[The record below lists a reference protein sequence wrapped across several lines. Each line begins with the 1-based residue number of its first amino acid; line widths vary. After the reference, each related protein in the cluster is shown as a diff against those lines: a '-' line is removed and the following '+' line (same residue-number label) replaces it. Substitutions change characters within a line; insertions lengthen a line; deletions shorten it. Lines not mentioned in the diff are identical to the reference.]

1 MIKQKAIVLL
11 KKIVFSVF
19 ASACLFSCKNFESDL
34 GSFFE
39 SYGNVASVKSVTY
52 SRPLY
57 TGDGSY
63 AIDSDS
69 DFTVSYIIDN
79 PGNFSLLIAGNSS
92 HTKLESNYLITRSY
106 TAAEL
111 AALELAGGK
120 ITTSFIL
127 AALAPNGKCL
137 PQCSYNGPDILCN
150 SPPPAINNAMGQMQN
165 DPASSINERLVVC
178 VQLPFLEGALDWKSF
193 VVTDK
198 RTETVH
204 SYGFAKIDGSRTNA
218 IQNGTE
224 SNGWTIYNSANP
236 PSMMWPTYSGG
247 PTFSWM
253 TGEGAVYYIVTDVN
267 NLSSVEPFQIALT
280 LKDDSGLTNP
290 IEIPSHA
297 VKLAPPTCNINVAS
311 VSNTLDQAYVEFIIH
326 APANASDATLHY
338 AIADSSGNPVADTS
352 GSATEHVGD
361 ATFRLYPKINGVPE
375 TYTIS
380 QAYATKTGWMD
391 SDDAAATFGGG
402 GTISVTGV
410 QLGAPTC
417 NLVGGQTYP
426 QETELVITSPE
437 AADIGW
443 MYNISGGA
451 FITGSA
457 PSPASIRLE
466 EAGAYAFAYYAQKD
480 YYEKSANVN
489 LSFDV
494 SLTALYVASYGL
506 DTNAGTK
513 AYPFETIQHAI
524 DTFAAGSSPSS
535 PANTIYILDDMTSI
549 NGLTSMGSGYVNI
562 VGCNG
567 GATGVPGTPVA
578 LACAHDVTVIQL
590 SGGTMSL
597 RAVSI
602 TGIDGTSNGAVYVS
616 GGTFILKDKVTITGN
631 KKTDASAM
639 NVNIGSGVITVDA
652 AGLGGTKVGVTSASA
667 PSLGSPVEITS
678 GYGTSASASDSPMLH
693 FASDNA
699 SYGIGLNAA
708 GTEAALVTGGGSI
721 DIGDIASVSFAAA
734 GSAGVYTVKATATP
748 TSGSPLDITSEVTAW
763 TLKLYYLNTY
773 TGMTS
778 ATNTMDLSAL
788 GEGTYIMKVSAVYGA
803 KTYSGEVEIV
813 KGPVGLSTPLT
824 LEAAVAGAVVTFDNK
839 ASGTVF
845 YKKND
850 DAALPCNS
858 GETAGIMLENVGD
871 KVQFYGDNE
880 AYATNTTDGNYSN
893 VACSADCYIY
903 GNIMSLVKSAGFE
916 SQKTLTGN
924 YTFCG
929 LFKDNAHIKNK
940 TGYDLLLPATTLK
953 DCCYQAMFQNCA
965 SLTTVPELP
974 ATSVTYHGYYS
985 MFRGCTSLTTAPNL
999 PATSLAMA
1007 SCCRMFQD
1015 CTSLVYAAS
1024 ALPATTMKSN
1034 CYESMF
1040 QGCTSLANAP
1050 ELPATTLQYAC
1061 YAHMFEGCTSL
1072 TTAPA
1077 LPATTLGDACY
1088 ISMFSGCTSLTSA
1101 PELPATTLTSSCYSS
1116 MFAGCTSLTTAPA
1129 LPATTLAS
1137 NCYFKM
1143 FNGCTSLNKVTCL
1156 ATDISATGCV
1166 TNWLDGVASSGTFT
1180 QAAGMTGWTTGADG
1194 IPSGW
1199 TVQYAP

>member
-19 ASACLFSCKNFESDL
+19 ASACVFSCKNFESDL

-79 PGNFSLLIAGNSS
+79 PGKFPLIVATNSS

-111 AALELAGGK
+111 AALELGGGK
-120 ITTSFIL
+120 ITTSFSLIGI
-127 AALAPNGKCL
+127 APNGKYI
-137 PQCSYNGPDILCN
+137 PQSSYYGPDILCN

-178 VQLPFLEGALDWKSF
+178 VQMPLLKGALDWKSF

-204 SYGFAKIDGSRTNA
+204 SYDFAKIDGSRTNA

-410 QLGAPTC
+410 QLSAPTC
-417 NLVGGQTYP
+417 NLVDGQTYP

-437 AADIGW
+437 AADVGW
-443 MYNISGGA
+443 IYNINGGA
-451 FITGSA
+451 FIAGSA

-466 EAGAYAFAYYAQKD
+466 EAGAYAFAYYTQKD

-513 AYPFETIQHAI
+513 AYPFGTIQHAI

-535 PANTIYILDDMTSI
+535 PDNSVYILDDMTSI

-567 GATGVPGTPVA
+567 GESGVPGTPVA
-578 LACAHDVTVIQL
+578 LFCAHDKTVIQL

-602 TGIDGTSNGAVYVS
+602 TGISGTSNGAVYVS

-631 KKTDASAM
+631 KKSDASAM

-667 PSLGSPVEITS
+667 PSIGSPVEITS
-678 GYGTSASASDSPMLH
+678 GYGASVSATDNPALH

-699 SYGIGLNAA
+699 IYGIGLNAA

-721 DIGDIASVSFAAA
+721 DVGDIASVTFAAT

-788 GEGTYIMKVSAVYGA
+788 GEGTYIMKISAVYGG

-813 KGPVGLSTPLT
+813 
-824 LEAAVAGAVVTFDNK
+824 VAGPTTGMVLIPHGSFTRAKSAGDTIYTITLTKDFYMCDHEVTQAEYTAVMGTNPSGFSGDDNLPVENVNWYQAIAYCNKRSIADGLTPCYTVSGVTNWATLNF
-839 ASGTVF
+839 ASIPTSSDSDWNSATCDF
-845 YKKND
+845 SKNGYRLPTEAEWEY
-850 DAALPCNS
+850 AALGDYKGNANWNGYCSSADASAIVFAGYNGSNNIDDYAWYTGTATDSKTHEVKGKTENS
-858 GETAGIMLENVGD
+858 NGLYDMSGNVYEWCWD
-871 KVQFYGDNE
+871 WYGSGQYD
-880 AYATNTTDGNYSN
+880 TDGNVSDPLG
-893 VACSADCYIY
+893 APS
-903 GNIMSLVKSAGFE
+903 G
-916 SQKTLTGN
+916 
-924 YTFCG
+924 
-929 LFKDNAHIKNK
+929 
-940 TGYDLLLPATTLK
+940 
-953 DCCYQAMFQNCA
+953 
-965 SLTTVPELP
+965 
-974 ATSVTYHGYYS
+974 S
-985 MFRGCTSLTTAPNL
+985 MRVFRGGSWRFDADRCSVARRYSGDPQYSYNDLGF
-999 PATSLAMA
+999 
-1007 SCCRMFQD
+1007 R
-1015 CTSLVYAAS
+1015 VVR
-1024 ALPATTMKSN
+1024 
-1034 CYESMF
+1034 
-1040 QGCTSLANAP
+1040 NAP
-1050 ELPATTLQYAC
+1050 
-1061 YAHMFEGCTSL
+1061 
-1072 TTAPA
+1072 
-1077 LPATTLGDACY
+1077 
-1088 ISMFSGCTSLTSA
+1088 
-1101 PELPATTLTSSCYSS
+1101 
-1116 MFAGCTSLTTAPA
+1116 
-1129 LPATTLAS
+1129 
-1137 NCYFKM
+1137 
-1143 FNGCTSLNKVTCL
+1143 
-1156 ATDISATGCV
+1156 
-1166 TNWLDGVASSGTFT
+1166 
-1180 QAAGMTGWTTGADG
+1180 
-1194 IPSGW
+1194 
-1199 TVQYAP
+1199 

>member
-11 KKIVFSVF
+11 RKIVFSVF

-79 PGNFSLLIAGNSS
+79 PGNFPLIVATNSS
-92 HTKLESNYLITRSY
+92 HTKMESNNLITRSY

-120 ITTSFIL
+120 ITTSFTLIGI
-127 AALAPNGKCL
+127 APNGKYL
-137 PQCSYNGPDILCN
+137 PQSAYYGPDILCN

-178 VQLPFLEGALDWKSF
+178 VQLPLLKGALDWKSF

-361 ATFRLYPKINGVPE
+361 ATFRLYPKLDGSAEN
-375 TYTIS
+375 YTIS
-380 QAYATKTGWMD
+380 QTYASKTGWMD

-417 NLVGGQTYP
+417 NLVDGQTYP

-437 AADIGW
+437 AADVGW
-443 MYNISGGA
+443 IYNINSGA

-466 EAGAYAFAYYAQKD
+466 EAGAYAFAYYTQKD
-480 YYEKSANVN
+480 YYEKSATVN
-489 LSFDV
+489 LRFDV

-513 AYPFETIQHAI
+513 AYPFGTIQHAI

-535 PANTIYILDDMTSI
+535 PDNSVYILDDMTSI

-567 GATGVPGTPVA
+567 GESGVPGTPVA
-578 LACAHDVTVIQL
+578 LFCAHDKTVIQL

-597 RAVSI
+597 RAISI

-631 KKTDASAM
+631 KKTDGTAM

-652 AGLGGTKVGVTSASA
+652 NGISGTKVGVTSASA

-748 TSGSPLDITSEVTAW
+748 TSGSPLDITSEVTSW
-763 TLKLYYLNTY
+763 SLKLYYLNTY

-778 ATNTMDLSAL
+778 ATNTLDLSAL
-788 GEGTYIMKVSAVYGA
+788 GEGTYIMKIRAVYGG

-813 KGPVGLSTPLT
+813 KGPVGFVVVEGSTVVGGDKFKDANSNAGVFVAGRSVAISTFWICDHEVTQAEYQAVMGTNPSNFTGDNLPVEKVSWYDALVYCNKKSIAEGLEPCYT
-824 LEAAVAGAVVTFDNK
+824 INGKTNPDEWGTVPTSSDATWNAATCDFTKKGYRLPTEAEWEYAARGGKVGCEAANPTDWAGTD
-839 ASGTVF
+839 S
-845 YKKND
+845 
-850 DAALPCNS
+850 
-858 GETAGIMLENVGD
+858 
-871 KVQFYGDNE
+871 E
-880 AYATNTTDGNYSN
+880 AELGKYAWYS
-893 VACSADCYIY
+893 S
-903 GNIMSLVKSAGFE
+903 
-916 SQKTLTGN
+916 
-924 YTFCG
+924 
-929 LFKDNAHIKNK
+929 NK
-940 TGYDLLLPATTLK
+940 THEVKTEKQAGVNSANGLGIYD
-953 DCCYQAMFQNCA
+953 M
-965 SLTTVPELP
+965 
-974 ATSVTYHGYYS
+974 
-985 MFRGCTSLTTAPNL
+985 
-999 PATSLAMA
+999 
-1007 SCCRMFQD
+1007 
-1015 CTSLVYAAS
+1015 
-1024 ALPATTMKSN
+1024 
-1034 CYESMF
+1034 
-1040 QGCTSLANAP
+1040 
-1050 ELPATTLQYAC
+1050 
-1061 YAHMFEGCTSL
+1061 
-1072 TTAPA
+1072 
-1077 LPATTLGDACY
+1077 
-1088 ISMFSGCTSLTSA
+1088 SGNVKEWCWDFYNDI
-1101 PELPATTLTSSCYSS
+1101 YSS
-1116 MFAGCTSLTTAPA
+1116 TDWTGPAG
-1129 LPATTLAS
+1129 
-1137 NCYFKM
+1137 
-1143 FNGCTSLNKVTCL
+1143 
-1156 ATDISATGCV
+1156 
-1166 TNWLDGVASSGTFT
+1166 ASSGSYRVGRGGSWFND
-1180 QAAGMTGWTTGADG
+1180 ADDCSVACRSHLWPDVRDYYIG
-1194 IPSGW
+1194 FR
-1199 TVQYAP
+1199 VVRNAP

>member
-39 SYGNVASVKSVTY
+39 SYGNIASVKTVTY

-79 PGNFSLLIAGNSS
+79 PGNFSLLVVGNSS
-92 HTKLESNYLITRSY
+92 HTKLESNNLITRSY

-111 AALELAGGK
+111 AALELEGGK
-120 ITTSFIL
+120 ITTSFSLIG
-127 AALAPNGKCL
+127 LAPNGKYL
-137 PQCSYNGPDILCN
+137 PQSSYNGPDILCN
-150 SPPPAINNAMGQMQN
+150 SPPPKINNALGQMYS
-165 DPASSINERLVVC
+165 DAGASIDERLVVA
-178 VQLPFLEGALDWKSF
+178 VQLPQLPVTAPDWKSL
-193 VVTDK
+193 VAVDK
-198 RTETVH
+198 RTGTVH
-204 SYGFAKIDGSRTNA
+204 QFDFDPPKTSTLID
-218 IQNGTE
+218 GTE
-224 SNGWTIYNSANP
+224 SNGWTIATSAP
-236 PSMMWPTYSGG
+236 AGLGPTYSGG
-247 PTFSWM
+247 PTFSPM
-253 TGEGAVYYIVTDVN
+253 SGEGVVYYIVTDID
-267 NLSSVEPFQIALT
+267 NLTYMEPFLIDLT
-280 LKDDSGLTNP
+280 IKDQGGLTNP

-361 ATFRLYPKINGVPE
+361 ATFRLYPKINGDPE

-410 QLGAPTC
+410 QLSAPTC
-417 NLVGGQTYP
+417 NLADGQTYP

-437 AADIGW
+437 AADVGW
-443 MYNISGGA
+443 IYNIDVGA
-451 FITGSA
+451 FIAGSA

-466 EAGAYAFAYYAQKD
+466 EAGAYAFTYYAQKD

-489 LSFDV
+489 MTFDI

-513 AYPFETIQHAI
+513 AYPFGTIQHAI
-524 DTFAAGSSPSS
+524 DTFAAGSTPAS
-535 PANTIYILDDMTSI
+535 PANTIYILTDMTSI

-562 VGCNG
+562 VGCKG
-567 GATGVPGTPVA
+567 GAFGVPGTPVA

-602 TGIDGTSNGAVYVS
+602 TGISGTSNGAVYVS

-631 KKTDASAM
+631 KKADASAM

-652 AGLGGTKVGVTSASA
+652 TGLGGTKVGVTSAA
-667 PSLGSPVEITS
+667 VPALGSPVEITS
-678 GYGTSASASDSPMLH
+678 GYGTSVSASDSPMLH

-734 GSAGVYTVKATATP
+734 GSAGVYTVKASATSMGG
-748 TSGSPLDITSEVTAW
+748 TTTDITSEVTAW

-788 GEGTYIMKVSAVYGA
+788 GEGTYIMKISAVYGGKA
-803 KTYSGEVEIV
+803 YSGEVEIV
-813 KGPVGLSTPLT
+813 KSPVGLSTPLT

-839 ASGTVF
+839 ASGPVTYRV
-845 YKKND
+845 NGGTGGTI
-850 DAALPCNS
+850 AS
-858 GETAGIMLENVGD
+858 GESEAITLSAAGD
-871 KVQFYGDNE
+871 KVQFYGDNA
-880 AYATNTTDGNYSN
+880 AYATGTSNYSSI
-893 VACSADCYIY
+893 ACSADCYVY
-903 GNIMSLVKSAGFE
+903 GNIMSLVKSAGFA

-924 YTFCG
+924 YTFCQ
-929 LFKDNAHIKNK
+929 LFKDNVHIKNK
-940 TGYDLLLPATTLK
+940 TGADLLLPATTLK
-953 DCCYQAMFQNCA
+953 DYCYQAMFQNCA

-974 ATSVTYHGYYS
+974 ATSVTYQGYYS
-985 MFRGCTSLTTAPNL
+985 MFRGCTSLTAAPNL

-1024 ALPATTMKSN
+1024 ALPATTMMSN

-1040 QGCTSLANAP
+1040 QGCTSLASAP

-1061 YAHMFEGCTSL
+1061 YAYMFEGCTSMTSAPDLPATTLAESCYVHMFEGCTSL
-1072 TTAPA
+1072 TSAPDLPATTLAESCYSSMFNGCSSLATAPT
-1077 LPATTLGDACY
+1077 LSATTLGDACY
-1088 ISMFSGCTSLTSA
+1088 ISMFSGCS
-1101 PELPATTLTSSCYSS
+1101 
-1116 MFAGCTSLTTAPA
+1116 
-1129 LPATTLAS
+1129 
-1137 NCYFKM
+1137 
-1143 FNGCTSLNKVTCL
+1143 SLNSVTCL
-1156 ATDISATGCV
+1156 ATDISATNC
-1166 TNWLDGVASSGTFT
+1166 TKNWLKDVASSGTFT

-1199 TVQYAP
+1199 TVQDVP

>member
-19 ASACLFSCKNFESDL
+19 ASACVFSCKNFESDL

-39 SYGNVASVKSVTY
+39 SYGNIASVKSVTY

-79 PGNFSLLIAGNSS
+79 PGNFPLLVVGNSS
-92 HTKLESNYLITRSY
+92 HTKLESNNLITRSY

-111 AALELAGGK
+111 AALELGGGK
-120 ITTSFIL
+120 ITTSFSLIG
-127 AALAPNGKCL
+127 LAPNGKYL
-137 PQCSYNGPDILCN
+137 PQSSYNGPDILCN
-150 SPPPAINNAMGQMQN
+150 SPPSKINNALGQMYS
-165 DPASSINERLVVC
+165 DAGASIDERLVVA
-178 VQLPFLEGALDWKSF
+178 VQLPQLPVTAPDWKSL
-193 VVTDK
+193 VAVDK
-198 RTETVH
+198 RTGTVH
-204 SYGFAKIDGSRTNA
+204 QFDFDPPKTSTLID
-218 IQNGTE
+218 GTE
-224 SNGWTIYNSANP
+224 SNGWTIATSAP
-236 PSMMWPTYSGG
+236 AGLGPTFPGG
-247 PTFSWM
+247 PTFSPM
-253 TGEGAVYYIVTDVN
+253 SGEGVVYYIVTDVD
-267 NLSSVEPFQIALT
+267 NLTYMEPFRIGLT
-280 LKDDSGLTNP
+280 IKDEGGLTNE
-290 IEIPSHA
+290 IDIPSHA

-361 ATFRLYPKINGVPE
+361 ATFRLYPKINGDPE

-380 QAYATKTGWMD
+380 QAYASKTGWID

-410 QLGAPTC
+410 QLSAPTC
-417 NLVGGQTYP
+417 NLVDGQTYP

-437 AADIGW
+437 AADVGW
-443 MYNISGGA
+443 IYNIGGGA
-451 FITGSA
+451 FIAGSA

-489 LSFDV
+489 MTFDI

-506 DTNAGTK
+506 DTNAGTRSS
-513 AYPFETIQHAI
+513 PFGTIQHAI
-524 DTFAAGSSPSS
+524 DTFAAGSSPNS
-535 PANTIYILDDMTSI
+535 PDNSVYILDDMTSI

-567 GATGVPGTPVA
+567 GESGVPGTPVA

-602 TGIDGTSNGAVYVS
+602 TGISGTSNGAVYVA

-631 KKTDASAM
+631 KKADASAM

-652 AGLGGTKVGVTSASA
+652 AGLGGTKVGVTSAA
-667 PSLGSPVEITS
+667 VPALGSPVEITS

-788 GEGTYIMKVSAVYGA
+788 GEGTYIMKISAVYGGKA
-803 KTYSGEVEIV
+803 YSGEVEIKISEPMPAGLVLIPHGSFKRAASTSNPSHTVTLTKDFYICDHEVTQKEWFDVMGV
-813 KGPVGLSTPLT
+813 KQEDMYATDKGWGDNYPVYYVNWYAAIAYCNKRSVKEGLTPCYT
-824 LEAAVAGAVVTFDNK
+824 VSGVTDWAALNFASIPTSSDPDWNSATCDFN
-839 ASGTVF
+839 ASGYRLPTEAEWE
-845 YKKND
+845 Y
-850 DAALPCNS
+850 AALGSYKDNS
-858 GETAGIMLENVGD
+858 HWTGYIDSNHPSANVFAGYDETNALGDYAWYSGNASSKTHEAKKKTENSYSLYDMSGNVSEWCWDWYGNYDSANVTDPTGAPSGSGRVYRGGNWSSSAGICSVAD
-871 KVQFYGDNE
+871 R
-880 AYATNTTDGNYSN
+880 GNYNPYSRY
-893 VACSADCYIY
+893 DYI
-903 GNIMSLVKSAGFE
+903 GFR
-916 SQKTLTGN
+916 
-924 YTFCG
+924 
-929 LFKDNAHIKNK
+929 
-940 TGYDLLLPATTLK
+940 
-953 DCCYQAMFQNCA
+953 
-965 SLTTVPELP
+965 V
-974 ATSVTYHGYYS
+974 V
-985 MFRGCTSLTTAPNL
+985 RTAP
-999 PATSLAMA
+999 
-1007 SCCRMFQD
+1007 
-1015 CTSLVYAAS
+1015 
-1024 ALPATTMKSN
+1024 
-1034 CYESMF
+1034 
-1040 QGCTSLANAP
+1040 
-1050 ELPATTLQYAC
+1050 
-1061 YAHMFEGCTSL
+1061 
-1072 TTAPA
+1072 
-1077 LPATTLGDACY
+1077 
-1088 ISMFSGCTSLTSA
+1088 
-1101 PELPATTLTSSCYSS
+1101 
-1116 MFAGCTSLTTAPA
+1116 
-1129 LPATTLAS
+1129 
-1137 NCYFKM
+1137 
-1143 FNGCTSLNKVTCL
+1143 
-1156 ATDISATGCV
+1156 
-1166 TNWLDGVASSGTFT
+1166 
-1180 QAAGMTGWTTGADG
+1180 
-1194 IPSGW
+1194 
-1199 TVQYAP
+1199 

>member
-11 KKIVFSVF
+11 KKIVFSFF
-19 ASACLFSCKNFESDL
+19 ASACFFSCKNFESDL

-39 SYGNVASVKSVTY
+39 SYGNVASVKTVTY

-63 AIDSDS
+63 AIDSES
-69 DFTVSYIIDN
+69 DFTVRYIIDN
-79 PGNFSLLIAGNSS
+79 PGKFPLIVVGNSS

-111 AALELAGGK
+111 ADLELAGGK
-120 ITTSFIL
+120 ITTSFSLIG
-127 AALAPNGKCL
+127 LAPNGKYL
-137 PQCSYNGPDILCN
+137 PQSAYHGPDILCN
-150 SPPPAINNAMGQMQN
+150 SPPSKINNALGQMYS
-165 DPASSINERLVVC
+165 DAGASIDERLVVA
-178 VQLPFLEGALDWKSF
+178 VQLPQLPVTAPDWKSL
-193 VVTDK
+193 VAVDK
-198 RTETVH
+198 RTGTVH
-204 SYGFAKIDGSRTNA
+204 QFDFDPPKTSTLID
-218 IQNGTE
+218 GTE
-224 SNGWTIYNSANP
+224 SNGWTIATSAP
-236 PSMMWPTYSGG
+236 AGLGPTYSGG
-247 PTFSWM
+247 PTFSPM
-253 TGEGAVYYIVTDVN
+253 SGEGVVYYIVTDID
-267 NLSSVEPFQIALT
+267 NLTYMEPFLIDLT
-280 LKDDSGLTNP
+280 IKDQGGLTNP

-338 AIADSSGNPVADTS
+338 AITNSNGDPVADTS

-437 AADIGW
+437 AADVGW
-443 MYNISGGA
+443 MYNIGGGA

-466 EAGAYAFAYYAQKD
+466 EAGAYAFAYYTQKD
-480 YYEKSANVN
+480 YYEKSATVN

-513 AYPFETIQHAI
+513 AYPFGTIQHAI
-524 DTFAAGSSPSS
+524 DKFAAGATPDS
-535 PANTIYILDDMTSI
+535 PANTIYILTDMTSI

-652 AGLGGTKVGVTSASA
+652 AGLGGTKVGVTSAA
-667 PSLGSPVEITS
+667 VPALGSPVEITS

-788 GEGTYIMKVSAVYGA
+788 GPGTYIMKISAVYGG

-893 VACSADCYIY
+893 IACSADCYIY

-1088 ISMFSGCTSLTSA
+1088 ISMFSGCTSLNS
-1101 PELPATTLTSSCYSS
+1101 
-1116 MFAGCTSLTTAPA
+1116 
-1129 LPATTLAS
+1129 
-1137 NCYFKM
+1137 
-1143 FNGCTSLNKVTCL
+1143 VTCL
-1156 ATDISATGCV
+1156 ATDISASNCTS
-1166 TNWLDGVASSGTFT
+1166 NWLDGVASSGTFT

>member
-19 ASACLFSCKNFESDL
+19 ASACVFSCKNFESDL

-39 SYGNVASVKSVTY
+39 SYGNIASVKTVTY

-79 PGNFSLLIAGNSS
+79 PGNFSLLVVGNSS
-92 HTKLESNYLITRSY
+92 HTKLESNNLITRSY

-111 AALELAGGK
+111 AALELEGGK
-120 ITTSFIL
+120 ITTSFSLIG
-127 AALAPNGKCL
+127 LAPNGKYL
-137 PQCSYNGPDILCN
+137 PQSAYNGPDILCN
-150 SPPPAINNAMGQMQN
+150 SPPSKINNALGQMYS
-165 DPASSINERLVVC
+165 DAGASIDERLVVA
-178 VQLPFLEGALDWKSF
+178 VQLPQLPVTAPDWKSL
-193 VVTDK
+193 VAVDK
-198 RTETVH
+198 RTGTVH
-204 SYGFAKIDGSRTNA
+204 QFDFDPPKTSTLID
-218 IQNGTE
+218 GTE
-224 SNGWTIYNSANP
+224 SNGWTIATSAP
-236 PSMMWPTYSGG
+236 AGLGPTYSGG
-247 PTFSWM
+247 PTFSPM
-253 TGEGAVYYIVTDVN
+253 SGEGVVYYIVTDID
-267 NLSSVEPFQIALT
+267 NLTYMEPFLIDLT
-280 LKDDSGLTNP
+280 IKDQGGLTNP

-297 VKLAPPTCNINVAS
+297 VKLAPPTCNINVAG

-361 ATFRLYPKINGVPE
+361 ATFRLYPKINGDPE

-410 QLGAPTC
+410 QLSAPTC

-437 AADIGW
+437 AADVGW
-443 MYNISGGA
+443 IYNIGGGA
-451 FITGSA
+451 FIAGSA

-489 LSFDV
+489 LTFDI

-506 DTNAGTK
+506 DTNAGTRSS
-513 AYPFETIQHAI
+513 PFGTIQHAI

-535 PANTIYILDDMTSI
+535 PDNSVYILDDMTSI

-567 GATGVPGTPVA
+567 GESGVPGTPVA
-578 LACAHDVTVIQL
+578 LGCAHDVTVIQL

-602 TGIDGTSNGAVYVS
+602 TGIDGTSNGAVYVA

-631 KKTDASAM
+631 KKADASAM

-652 AGLGGTKVGVTSASA
+652 AGLGGTKVGVTSAA
-667 PSLGSPVEITS
+667 VPALGSPVEITS
-678 GYGTSASASDSPMLH
+678 GYGTSASASDSPALH

-721 DIGDIASVSFAAA
+721 GIGDIASVSFAAA

-788 GEGTYIMKVSAVYGA
+788 GEGTYIMKISAVYGG
-803 KTYSGEVEIV
+803 KTYSGEVEIKISEPMPAGLVLIPHGSFKRAESSSNPAYTVTLTKDFYICDHEVTQKEWFDVMGV
-813 KGPVGLSTPLT
+813 KQEDMYATDKGWGDNYPVYYVNWYAAIAYCNKRSVKEGLTPCYSVSGVT
-824 LEAAVAGAVVTFDNK
+824 DWAALNFASIPTSSDTTWDAATCDFN
-839 ASGTVF
+839 ASGYRLPTEAEWE
-845 YKKND
+845 Y
-850 DAALPCNS
+850 AAL
-858 GETAGIMLENVGD
+858 GD
-871 KVQFYGDNE
+871 YKDNPNWNGYGDSANTSASVFAGYNGSNNIDDYAWYFGNASLTHE
-880 AYATNTTDGNYSN
+880 AKGKAANSYGLYDMSGNVLEWCWDWYGSGQYDTDGNVS
-893 VACSADCYIY
+893 D
-903 GNIMSLVKSAGFE
+903 
-916 SQKTLTGN
+916 
-924 YTFCG
+924 
-929 LFKDNAHIKNK
+929 
-940 TGYDLLLPATTLK
+940 P
-953 DCCYQAMFQNCA
+953 
-965 SLTTVPELP
+965 
-974 ATSVTYHGYYS
+974 
-985 MFRGCTSLTTAPNL
+985 
-999 PATSLAMA
+999 
-1007 SCCRMFQD
+1007 
-1015 CTSLVYAAS
+1015 
-1024 ALPATTMKSN
+1024 
-1034 CYESMF
+1034 
-1040 QGCTSLANAP
+1040 
-1050 ELPATTLQYAC
+1050 
-1061 YAHMFEGCTSL
+1061 
-1072 TTAPA
+1072 
-1077 LPATTLGDACY
+1077 
-1088 ISMFSGCTSLTSA
+1088 SG
-1101 PELPATTLTSSCYSS
+1101 
-1116 MFAGCTSLTTAPA
+1116 
-1129 LPATTLAS
+1129 
-1137 NCYFKM
+1137 
-1143 FNGCTSLNKVTCL
+1143 
-1156 ATDISATGCV
+1156 
-1166 TNWLDGVASSGTFT
+1166 ASSGDKRVSRGGSCFNGAGSCSVAYRDGLSPHHRESYLGFRVVR
-1180 QAAGMTGWTTGADG
+1180 AA
-1194 IPSGW
+1194 P
-1199 TVQYAP
+1199 

>member
-11 KKIVFSVF
+11 RKIVFSVF

-111 AALELAGGK
+111 AALELGGGK
-120 ITTSFIL
+120 ITTSFSLIGI
-127 AALAPNGKCL
+127 APNGK
-137 PQCSYNGPDILCN
+137 YIH

-178 VQLPFLEGALDWKSF
+178 VQLPLLRGALDWKSF

-204 SYGFAKIDGSRTNA
+204 SYDFAKIDGSRTNV

-236 PSMMWPTYSGG
+236 PSMMGPTYSGG

-361 ATFRLYPKINGVPE
+361 ATFRLYPKLDGSAEN
-375 TYTIS
+375 YTIS
-380 QAYATKTGWMD
+380 QTYASKTGWMD

-410 QLGAPTC
+410 QLSAPTC
-417 NLVGGQTYP
+417 NLVDGQTYP

-437 AADIGW
+437 AADVGW
-443 MYNISGGA
+443 IYNINSGA

-466 EAGAYAFAYYAQKD
+466 EAGAYAFAYYTQKD
-480 YYEKSANVN
+480 YYEKSATVN
-489 LSFDV
+489 MTFDV

-513 AYPFETIQHAI
+513 AYPFGTIQHAI

-535 PANTIYILDDMTSI
+535 PDNSVYILDDMTSI

-567 GATGVPGTPVA
+567 GESGVPGTPVA
-578 LACAHDVTVIQL
+578 LFCAHDKTVIQL

-631 KKTDASAM
+631 KKTDGTAM

-678 GYGTSASASDSPMLH
+678 GYGISASASDSPMLH

-763 TLKLYYLNTY
+763 SLKLYYLNTY

-778 ATNTMDLSAL
+778 ATNMMDLSAL
-788 GEGTYIMKVSAVYGA
+788 GEGTYIMKISAVYGG
-803 KTYSGEVEIV
+803 KTYSGEVEIKISEPMPAGLVLIPHGNFKRAESSSNPAYTVTLTKDFYICDHEVTQKEWFDVMGV
-813 KGPVGLSTPLT
+813 KQEDMYATDYGRGDNYPVYYVNWYAAIAYCNKRSVKEGLTPCYTVSGVSDWGTLDFASIPTSSNSTWNAATCNWTATGYRLPT
-824 LEAAVAGAVVTFDNK
+824 EAEWEYAALGAYKDNSHWTGYIDSNHPSANVFAGYDETNALGDYAWYSGN
-839 ASGTVF
+839 ASSKTHEVK
-845 YKKND
+845 KKNE
-850 DAALPCNS
+850 NS
-858 GETAGIMLENVGD
+858 YSLYDMSGNVSEWCWDWRDNYDSANVTDPTGAPSGSGRVYRGGNWSSSAGICSVADRGD
-871 KVQFYGDNE
+871 YNP
-880 AYATNTTDGNYSN
+880 YSRYNY
-893 VACSADCYIY
+893 I
-903 GNIMSLVKSAGFE
+903 
-916 SQKTLTGN
+916 
-924 YTFCG
+924 G
-929 LFKDNAHIKNK
+929 LR
-940 TGYDLLLPATTLK
+940 
-953 DCCYQAMFQNCA
+953 
-965 SLTTVPELP
+965 V
-974 ATSVTYHGYYS
+974 V
-985 MFRGCTSLTTAPNL
+985 R
-999 PATSLAMA
+999 
-1007 SCCRMFQD
+1007 
-1015 CTSLVYAAS
+1015 
-1024 ALPATTMKSN
+1024 
-1034 CYESMF
+1034 
-1040 QGCTSLANAP
+1040 NAP
-1050 ELPATTLQYAC
+1050 
-1061 YAHMFEGCTSL
+1061 
-1072 TTAPA
+1072 
-1077 LPATTLGDACY
+1077 
-1088 ISMFSGCTSLTSA
+1088 
-1101 PELPATTLTSSCYSS
+1101 
-1116 MFAGCTSLTTAPA
+1116 
-1129 LPATTLAS
+1129 
-1137 NCYFKM
+1137 
-1143 FNGCTSLNKVTCL
+1143 
-1156 ATDISATGCV
+1156 
-1166 TNWLDGVASSGTFT
+1166 
-1180 QAAGMTGWTTGADG
+1180 
-1194 IPSGW
+1194 
-1199 TVQYAP
+1199 

>member
-19 ASACLFSCKNFESDL
+19 ASACVFSCKNFESDL

-39 SYGNVASVKSVTY
+39 SYGNIASVKSVNY

-79 PGNFSLLIAGNSS
+79 PGNFSLLVVGNSS
-92 HTKLESNYLITRSY
+92 HTKLESNNLITRSY

-111 AALELAGGK
+111 AALELEGGK
-120 ITTSFIL
+120 ITTSFSLIG
-127 AALAPNGKCL
+127 LAPNGKYL
-137 PQCSYNGPDILCN
+137 PQSSYNGPDILCN
-150 SPPPAINNAMGQMQN
+150 SPPSKINNALGQMYS
-165 DPASSINERLVVC
+165 DAGASIDERLVVA
-178 VQLPFLEGALDWKSF
+178 VQLPQLPATAPDWKSL
-193 VVTDK
+193 VAVDK
-198 RTETVH
+198 RTGTVH
-204 SYGFAKIDGSRTNA
+204 QFDFDPPKTSTLID
-218 IQNGTE
+218 GTE
-224 SNGWTIYNSANP
+224 SNGWTIATSAP
-236 PSMMWPTYSGG
+236 AGLGPTYSGG
-247 PTFSWM
+247 PTFSPM
-253 TGEGAVYYIVTDVN
+253 SGEGVVYYIVTDID
-267 NLSSVEPFQIALT
+267 NLTYMEPFLIDLT
-280 LKDDSGLTNP
+280 IKDQGGLTNP

-410 QLGAPTC
+410 QLSAPTC
-417 NLVGGQTYP
+417 NLVDGQTYP

-437 AADIGW
+437 AADVGW
-443 MYNISGGA
+443 IYNIDGGA
-451 FITGSA
+451 FIAGSA

-489 LSFDV
+489 MTFDI

-513 AYPFETIQHAI
+513 AYPFGTIQHAI
-524 DTFAAGSSPSS
+524 DTFAAGSTPAS
-535 PANTIYILDDMTSI
+535 PANTIYILTDMTTI
-549 NGLTSMGSGYVNI
+549 NGLTSMGNGYVNI

-567 GATGVPGTPVA
+567 GESGVPGTPVA

-602 TGIDGTSNGAVYVS
+602 TGIDGTSNGAVYVA

-631 KKTDASAM
+631 KKSDGTAM

-652 AGLGGTKVGVTSASA
+652 NGISGTKVGVTSASA

-678 GYGTSASASDSPMLH
+678 GYGTSASASDSPALH

-763 TLKLYYLNTY
+763 TLKLYCLNTY
-773 TGMTS
+773 TGMAS

-788 GEGTYIMKVSAVYGA
+788 GEGMYIMKISAVYGA
-803 KTYSGEVEIV
+803 KTYSGEVEIKISEPMPAGLVLIPHGSFKRAESTSNPSHTVTLTKDFYICDHEVTQKEWFDVMGV
-813 KGPVGLSTPLT
+813 KQEDMYPTDYGWGDNYPVYYVNWYAAIAYCNKLSVKEGLTPCYTVSGVTDWGTLDFASIPTSSNSTWNTATCNWTATGYRLPT
-824 LEAAVAGAVVTFDNK
+824 EAEWE
-839 ASGTVF
+839 
-845 YKKND
+845 Y
-850 DAALPCNS
+850 AALGS
-858 GETAGIMLENVGD
+858 
-871 KVQFYGDNE
+871 Y
-880 AYATNTTDGNYSN
+880 
-893 VACSADCYIY
+893 
-903 GNIMSLVKSAGFE
+903 
-916 SQKTLTGN
+916 
-924 YTFCG
+924 
-929 LFKDNAHIKNK
+929 KDNSHW
-940 TGYDLLLPATTLK
+940 TGYIDSNHPSANVFAGYDETNVIGDYAWHSGNASSKAHEVKRKTENSYGLYDMSGNVYEWCWDWK
-953 DCCYQAMFQNCA
+953 DDYDSANVTDPTGAPSGSDRIRRGGGWESGADVC
-965 SLTTVPELP
+965 
-974 ATSVTYHGYYS
+974 SVALRSYGSPYGRS
-985 MFRGCTSLTTAPNL
+985 GRIGFRVV
-999 PATSLAMA
+999 
-1007 SCCRMFQD
+1007 R
-1015 CTSLVYAAS
+1015 
-1024 ALPATTMKSN
+1024 
-1034 CYESMF
+1034 
-1040 QGCTSLANAP
+1040 NAP
-1050 ELPATTLQYAC
+1050 
-1061 YAHMFEGCTSL
+1061 
-1072 TTAPA
+1072 
-1077 LPATTLGDACY
+1077 
-1088 ISMFSGCTSLTSA
+1088 
-1101 PELPATTLTSSCYSS
+1101 
-1116 MFAGCTSLTTAPA
+1116 
-1129 LPATTLAS
+1129 
-1137 NCYFKM
+1137 
-1143 FNGCTSLNKVTCL
+1143 
-1156 ATDISATGCV
+1156 
-1166 TNWLDGVASSGTFT
+1166 
-1180 QAAGMTGWTTGADG
+1180 
-1194 IPSGW
+1194 
-1199 TVQYAP
+1199 

>member
-11 KKIVFSVF
+11 RKIVFSVF

-79 PGNFSLLIAGNSS
+79 PGNFPLIVASNSS
-92 HTKLESNYLITRSY
+92 HIKLESNYLITRSY

-111 AALELAGGK
+111 AALELGGGK
-120 ITTSFIL
+120 IRTSFTLIGI
-127 AALAPNGKCL
+127 APNGKYL
-137 PQCSYNGPDILCN
+137 PQSAYYGPDILCN

-178 VQLPFLEGALDWKSF
+178 VQLPLLKGALDWKSF

-280 LKDDSGLTNP
+280 LKDDNGLTNP

-361 ATFRLYPKINGVPE
+361 ATFRLYPKINGVLE

-417 NLVGGQTYP
+417 NLVDGQTYP

-437 AADIGW
+437 AADVGW
-443 MYNISGGA
+443 MYNIGGGA

-480 YYEKSANVN
+480 YYEKSVNVN

-513 AYPFETIQHAI
+513 AYPFGTIQHAI

-535 PANTIYILDDMTSI
+535 PDNSVYILDDMTSI

-567 GATGVPGTPVA
+567 GESGVPGTPVA
-578 LACAHDVTVIQL
+578 LFCAHDKTVIQL

-597 RAVSI
+597 RAVNI

-652 AGLGGTKVGVTSASA
+652 AGLDGTKVGVTSASA

-678 GYGTSASASDSPMLH
+678 GYGISASASDSPMLH

-788 GEGTYIMKVSAVYGA
+788 GEGTYIMKISAVYGG

-813 KGPVGLSTPLT
+813 ISDGTTGMVLIPHGSFKRAESSSNPAYTVTLT
-824 LEAAVAGAVVTFDNK
+824 KDFYICDHEVTQKEWFDVMGVK
-839 ASGTVF
+839 QEDMYATDYGR
-845 YKKND
+845 
-850 DAALPCNS
+850 
-858 GETAGIMLENVGD
+858 
-871 KVQFYGDNE
+871 GDNYPVYHVNWYHAI
-880 AYATNTTDGNYSN
+880 AYCNKRS
-893 VACSADCYIY
+893 
-903 GNIMSLVKSAGFE
+903 VKEG
-916 SQKTLTGN
+916 LT
-924 YTFCG
+924 
-929 LFKDNAHIKNK
+929 
-940 TGYDLLLPATTLK
+940 P
-953 DCCYQAMFQNCA
+953 
-965 SLTTVPELP
+965 
-974 ATSVTYHGYYS
+974 
-985 MFRGCTSLTTAPNL
+985 
-999 PATSLAMA
+999 
-1007 SCCRMFQD
+1007 
-1015 CTSLVYAAS
+1015 
-1024 ALPATTMKSN
+1024 
-1034 CYESMF
+1034 
-1040 QGCTSLANAP
+1040 
-1050 ELPATTLQYAC
+1050 
-1061 YAHMFEGCTSL
+1061 
-1072 TTAPA
+1072 
-1077 LPATTLGDACY
+1077 
-1088 ISMFSGCTSLTSA
+1088 
-1101 PELPATTLTSSCYSS
+1101 CYSVS
-1116 MFAGCTSLTTAPA
+1116 G
-1129 LPATTLAS
+1129 
-1137 NCYFKM
+1137 
-1143 FNGCTSLNKVTCL
+1143 
-1156 ATDISATGCV
+1156 V
-1166 TNWLDGVASSGTFT
+1166 TNWGTLDFASIPTSSDSTWNAATCNWTATGYRLPTEAEWEYAALGNYKDNTNWTGYIDSNHPSAVVFAGYNGSNNIDDYAWHTGTATDGKAHEVKGKTENSYGLYDMSGNVYEWCWDWKGNYDSANVTDPK
-1180 QAAGMTGWTTGADG
+1180 GA
-1194 IPSGW
+1194 PSGSGRVDRGGSW
-1199 TVQYAP
+1199 YYDADKCSVALRGDPSPSYRYYNLGFRVVRNAP

>member
-11 KKIVFSVF
+11 RKIVFSVF

-111 AALELAGGK
+111 AALELGGGK
-120 ITTSFIL
+120 ITTSFSLIGI
-127 AALAPNGKCL
+127 APNGKYI

-178 VQLPFLEGALDWKSF
+178 VQLPLLRGALDWKSF

-204 SYGFAKIDGSRTNA
+204 SYDFAKIDGSRTNV

-236 PSMMWPTYSGG
+236 PSMMGPTYSGG

-361 ATFRLYPKINGVPE
+361 ATFRLYPKLDGSAEN
-375 TYTIS
+375 YTIS
-380 QAYATKTGWMD
+380 QTYASKTGWMD

-410 QLGAPTC
+410 QLSAPTC
-417 NLVGGQTYP
+417 NLVDGQTYP

-437 AADIGW
+437 AADVGW
-443 MYNISGGA
+443 IYNINSGA

-466 EAGAYAFAYYAQKD
+466 EAGAYAFAYYTQKD
-480 YYEKSANVN
+480 YYEKSATVN
-489 LSFDV
+489 MTFDV

-513 AYPFETIQHAI
+513 AYPFGTIQHAI

-535 PANTIYILDDMTSI
+535 PDNSVYILDDMTSI

-567 GATGVPGTPVA
+567 GESGVPGTPVA
-578 LACAHDVTVIQL
+578 LFCAHDKTVIQL

-631 KKTDASAM
+631 KKTDGTAM

-678 GYGTSASASDSPMLH
+678 GYGISASASDSPMLH

-763 TLKLYYLNTY
+763 SLKLYYLNTY

-778 ATNTMDLSAL
+778 ATNMMDLSAL
-788 GEGTYIMKVSAVYGA
+788 GEGTYIMKISAVYGG
-803 KTYSGEVEIV
+803 KTYSGEVEIKISEPMPAGLVLIPHGNFKRAESSSNPAYTVTLTKDFYICDHEVTQKEWFDVMGV
-813 KGPVGLSTPLT
+813 KQEDMYATDYGRGDNYPVYYVNWYAAIAYCNKRSVKEGLTPCYTVSGVSDWGTLDFASIPTSSNSTWNAATCNWTATGYRLPT
-824 LEAAVAGAVVTFDNK
+824 EAEWEYAALGAYKDNSHWTGYIDSNHPSANVFAGYDETNALGDYAWYSGN
-839 ASGTVF
+839 ASSKTHEVK
-845 YKKND
+845 KKNE
-850 DAALPCNS
+850 NS
-858 GETAGIMLENVGD
+858 YSLYDMSGNVSEWCWDWRDNYDSANVTDPTGAPSGSGRVYRGGNWSSSAGICSVADRGD
-871 KVQFYGDNE
+871 YNP
-880 AYATNTTDGNYSN
+880 YSRYNY
-893 VACSADCYIY
+893 I
-903 GNIMSLVKSAGFE
+903 
-916 SQKTLTGN
+916 
-924 YTFCG
+924 G
-929 LFKDNAHIKNK
+929 LR
-940 TGYDLLLPATTLK
+940 
-953 DCCYQAMFQNCA
+953 
-965 SLTTVPELP
+965 V
-974 ATSVTYHGYYS
+974 V
-985 MFRGCTSLTTAPNL
+985 R
-999 PATSLAMA
+999 
-1007 SCCRMFQD
+1007 
-1015 CTSLVYAAS
+1015 
-1024 ALPATTMKSN
+1024 
-1034 CYESMF
+1034 
-1040 QGCTSLANAP
+1040 NAP
-1050 ELPATTLQYAC
+1050 
-1061 YAHMFEGCTSL
+1061 
-1072 TTAPA
+1072 
-1077 LPATTLGDACY
+1077 
-1088 ISMFSGCTSLTSA
+1088 
-1101 PELPATTLTSSCYSS
+1101 
-1116 MFAGCTSLTTAPA
+1116 
-1129 LPATTLAS
+1129 
-1137 NCYFKM
+1137 
-1143 FNGCTSLNKVTCL
+1143 
-1156 ATDISATGCV
+1156 
-1166 TNWLDGVASSGTFT
+1166 
-1180 QAAGMTGWTTGADG
+1180 
-1194 IPSGW
+1194 
-1199 TVQYAP
+1199 

>member
-11 KKIVFSVF
+11 RKIVFSVF

-178 VQLPFLEGALDWKSF
+178 VQLPLLRGALDWKSF

-204 SYGFAKIDGSRTNA
+204 SYDFAKIDGSRTNV

-236 PSMMWPTYSGG
+236 PSMMGPTYSGG

-361 ATFRLYPKINGVPE
+361 ATFRLYPKLDGSAEN
-375 TYTIS
+375 YTIS
-380 QAYATKTGWMD
+380 QTYASKTGWMD

-410 QLGAPTC
+410 QLSAPTC
-417 NLVGGQTYP
+417 NLVDGQTYP

-437 AADIGW
+437 AADVGW
-443 MYNISGGA
+443 IYNINSGA

-466 EAGAYAFAYYAQKD
+466 EAGAYAFAYYTQKD
-480 YYEKSANVN
+480 YYEKSATVN
-489 LSFDV
+489 MTFDV

-513 AYPFETIQHAI
+513 AYPFGTIQHAI

-535 PANTIYILDDMTSI
+535 PDNSVYILDDMTSI

-567 GATGVPGTPVA
+567 GESGVPGTPVA
-578 LACAHDVTVIQL
+578 LFCAHDKTVIQL

-631 KKTDASAM
+631 KKTDGTAM

-678 GYGTSASASDSPMLH
+678 GYGISASASDSPMLH

-763 TLKLYYLNTY
+763 SLKLYYLNTY

-778 ATNTMDLSAL
+778 ATNMMDLSAL
-788 GEGTYIMKVSAVYGA
+788 GEGTYIMKISAVYGG
-803 KTYSGEVEIV
+803 KTYSGEVEIKISEPMPAGLVLIPHGNFKRAESSSNPAYTVTLTKDFYICDHEVTQKEWFDVMGV
-813 KGPVGLSTPLT
+813 KQEDMYATDYGRGDNYPVYYVNWYAAIAYCNKRSVKEGLTPCYTVSGVSDWGTLDFASIPTSSNSTWNAATCNWTATGYRLPT
-824 LEAAVAGAVVTFDNK
+824 EAEWEYAALGAYKDNSHWTGYIDSNHPSANVFAGYDETNALGDYAWYSGN
-839 ASGTVF
+839 ASSKTHEVK
-845 YKKND
+845 KKNE
-850 DAALPCNS
+850 NS
-858 GETAGIMLENVGD
+858 YSLYDMSGNVSEWCWDWRDNYDSANVTDPTGAPSGSGRVYRGGNWSSSAGICSVADRGD
-871 KVQFYGDNE
+871 YNP
-880 AYATNTTDGNYSN
+880 YSRYNY
-893 VACSADCYIY
+893 I
-903 GNIMSLVKSAGFE
+903 
-916 SQKTLTGN
+916 
-924 YTFCG
+924 G
-929 LFKDNAHIKNK
+929 LR
-940 TGYDLLLPATTLK
+940 
-953 DCCYQAMFQNCA
+953 
-965 SLTTVPELP
+965 V
-974 ATSVTYHGYYS
+974 V
-985 MFRGCTSLTTAPNL
+985 R
-999 PATSLAMA
+999 
-1007 SCCRMFQD
+1007 
-1015 CTSLVYAAS
+1015 
-1024 ALPATTMKSN
+1024 
-1034 CYESMF
+1034 
-1040 QGCTSLANAP
+1040 NAP
-1050 ELPATTLQYAC
+1050 
-1061 YAHMFEGCTSL
+1061 
-1072 TTAPA
+1072 
-1077 LPATTLGDACY
+1077 
-1088 ISMFSGCTSLTSA
+1088 
-1101 PELPATTLTSSCYSS
+1101 
-1116 MFAGCTSLTTAPA
+1116 
-1129 LPATTLAS
+1129 
-1137 NCYFKM
+1137 
-1143 FNGCTSLNKVTCL
+1143 
-1156 ATDISATGCV
+1156 
-1166 TNWLDGVASSGTFT
+1166 
-1180 QAAGMTGWTTGADG
+1180 
-1194 IPSGW
+1194 
-1199 TVQYAP
+1199 

>member
-19 ASACLFSCKNFESDL
+19 ASACVFSCKNFESDL

-39 SYGNVASVKSVTY
+39 SYGNIASVKSVTY

-79 PGNFSLLIAGNSS
+79 PGNFSLLVVGNSS
-92 HTKLESNYLITRSY
+92 HTKLESNNLITRSY

-111 AALELAGGK
+111 AALELEGGK
-120 ITTSFIL
+120 ITTSFSLIG
-127 AALAPNGKCL
+127 LAPNGKYL
-137 PQCSYNGPDILCN
+137 PQSSYNGPDILCN
-150 SPPPAINNAMGQMQN
+150 SPPSKINNALGQMYS
-165 DPASSINERLVVC
+165 DVGASIDERLVVV
-178 VQLPFLEGALDWKSF
+178 VQLPQLPVTAPDWKSL
-193 VVTDK
+193 VAVDK
-198 RTETVH
+198 RTGTAH
-204 SYGFAKIDGSRTNA
+204 QFDFDPPKTSTLID
-218 IQNGTE
+218 GTE
-224 SNGWTIYNSANP
+224 SNGWTIATSAP
-236 PSMMWPTYSGG
+236 AGLGPAYSGG
-247 PTFSWM
+247 PTFSPM
-253 TGEGAVYYIVTDVN
+253 SGEGVVYYIVTDID
-267 NLSSVEPFQIALT
+267 NLTYMEPFLIDLT
-280 LKDDSGLTNP
+280 IKDQGGLTNP

-311 VSNTLDQAYVEFIIH
+311 VSNTLDQAFVEFIIH

-361 ATFRLYPKINGVPE
+361 ATFRLYPKINGDPE

-380 QAYATKTGWMD
+380 QAYASKTGWID

-410 QLGAPTC
+410 QLSAPTC
-417 NLVGGQTYP
+417 NLVDGQTYP

-437 AADIGW
+437 AADVGW
-443 MYNISGGA
+443 IYNIDGGA
-451 FITGSA
+451 FIAGSA

-466 EAGAYAFAYYAQKD
+466 EAGAYAFAYYTQKD

-489 LSFDV
+489 MTFDI

-506 DTNAGTK
+506 DTNAGTRSS
-513 AYPFETIQHAI
+513 PFGTIQHAI
-524 DTFAAGSSPSS
+524 DTFAAGSSPNS
-535 PANTIYILDDMTSI
+535 PDNSVYILDDMTSI

-567 GATGVPGTPVA
+567 GESGVPGTPVA

-602 TGIDGTSNGAVYVS
+602 TGISGTSNGAVYVA

-652 AGLGGTKVGVTSASA
+652 AGLSGTKVGVTSASA

-721 DIGDIASVSFAAA
+721 GIGDIASVSFAAA

-778 ATNTMDLSAL
+778 ATNTMNLSAL
-788 GEGTYIMKVSAVYGA
+788 GEGTYIMKISAVYGGKA
-803 KTYSGEVEIV
+803 YSGEVEIKISEPMPAGLVLIPHGNFKRAASSSNPAYTVTLTKDFYICDHEVTQKEWFDVMGV
-813 KGPVGLSTPLT
+813 KQEDMYATDKGWGDNYPVYYVNWYAAIAYCNKRSVKEGLTPCYT
-824 LEAAVAGAVVTFDNK
+824 VSGVTDWAALNFASIPTSSDTTWNAATCDFN
-839 ASGTVF
+839 ASGYRLPTEAEWE
-845 YKKND
+845 Y
-850 DAALPCNS
+850 AALGDYKDNS
-858 GETAGIMLENVGD
+858 HWTGYIDSNHPSANVFAGYDETNALGDYAWYSGNASSKTHEAKKKTENSYILYDMSGNVSEWCWDWYGNYDSANVTDPTGAPSGSGRVYRGGNWSSSAGICSVAD
-871 KVQFYGDNE
+871 R
-880 AYATNTTDGNYSN
+880 GNYNPYSRY
-893 VACSADCYIY
+893 DYI
-903 GNIMSLVKSAGFE
+903 
-916 SQKTLTGN
+916 
-924 YTFCG
+924 G
-929 LFKDNAHIKNK
+929 LR
-940 TGYDLLLPATTLK
+940 
-953 DCCYQAMFQNCA
+953 
-965 SLTTVPELP
+965 V
-974 ATSVTYHGYYS
+974 V
-985 MFRGCTSLTTAPNL
+985 R
-999 PATSLAMA
+999 
-1007 SCCRMFQD
+1007 
-1015 CTSLVYAAS
+1015 
-1024 ALPATTMKSN
+1024 
-1034 CYESMF
+1034 
-1040 QGCTSLANAP
+1040 NAP
-1050 ELPATTLQYAC
+1050 
-1061 YAHMFEGCTSL
+1061 
-1072 TTAPA
+1072 
-1077 LPATTLGDACY
+1077 
-1088 ISMFSGCTSLTSA
+1088 
-1101 PELPATTLTSSCYSS
+1101 
-1116 MFAGCTSLTTAPA
+1116 
-1129 LPATTLAS
+1129 
-1137 NCYFKM
+1137 
-1143 FNGCTSLNKVTCL
+1143 
-1156 ATDISATGCV
+1156 
-1166 TNWLDGVASSGTFT
+1166 
-1180 QAAGMTGWTTGADG
+1180 
-1194 IPSGW
+1194 
-1199 TVQYAP
+1199 

>member
-19 ASACLFSCKNFESDL
+19 ASACVFSCKNFESDL

-79 PGNFSLLIAGNSS
+79 PGKFPLIVATNSS

-111 AALELAGGK
+111 AALELGGGK
-120 ITTSFIL
+120 ITTSFSLIGI
-127 AALAPNGKCL
+127 APNGKYI
-137 PQCSYNGPDILCN
+137 PQSSYYGPDILCN

-178 VQLPFLEGALDWKSF
+178 VQLPLLKGALDWKSF

-204 SYGFAKIDGSRTNA
+204 SYDFAKIDGSRTNA

-267 NLSSVEPFQIALT
+267 NLSSVEPFQITLT

-361 ATFRLYPKINGVPE
+361 ATFRLYPKLDGSAEN
-375 TYTIS
+375 YTIS

-417 NLVGGQTYP
+417 NLVDGQTYP

-437 AADIGW
+437 AADVGW
-443 MYNISGGA
+443 IYNINSGA

-466 EAGAYAFAYYAQKD
+466 EAGAYAFAYYTQKD
-480 YYEKSANVN
+480 YYEKSATVN

-506 DTNAGTK
+506 DTNAGTRTS
-513 AYPFETIQHAI
+513 PFGTIQHAI

-535 PANTIYILDDMTSI
+535 PDNSVYILDDMTSI

-567 GATGVPGTPVA
+567 GESGVPGTPVA
-578 LACAHDVTVIQL
+578 LFCAHDKTVIQL

-602 TGIDGTSNGAVYVS
+602 TGISGTSNGAVYVS

-631 KKTDASAM
+631 KKDDASAM

-652 AGLGGTKVGVTSASA
+652 NGISGTKVGVTSASA

-678 GYGTSASASDSPMLH
+678 GYGASVSATDNPALH
-693 FASDNA
+693 FVSDNA
-699 SYGIGLNAA
+699 IYGIGLNAA

-778 ATNTMDLSAL
+778 VTNTMDLSAL
-788 GEGTYIMKVSAVYGA
+788 GEGTYIMKISAVYGG

-813 KGPVGLSTPLT
+813 KGPAGLSTPLT

-839 ASGTVF
+839 ASGPVTYRV
-845 YKKND
+845 NGGTEQTIAS
-850 DAALPCNS
+850 AATGTITL
-858 GETAGIMLENVGD
+858 AAVGD
-871 KVQFYGDNE
+871 KVQFYGDNA
-880 AYATNTTDGNYSN
+880 AYATDTTDGNSSN
-893 VACSADCYIY
+893 IACNKNCYVY
-903 GNIMSLVKSAGFE
+903 GNIMSLIKSAGFE

-924 YTFCG
+924 YTFCK
-929 LFKDNAHIKNK
+929 LFKGNAYIKNK
-940 TGYDLLLPATTLK
+940 TGTDLLLPATTLK

-985 MFRGCTSLTTAPNL
+985 MFQGCTSLTTAPNL

-1015 CTSLVYAAS
+1015 CTSLTSAP

-1040 QGCTSLANAP
+1040 QGCTSLASAP

-1072 TTAPA
+1072 TSAPE
-1077 LPATTLGDACY
+1077 LPATTLESTCY
-1088 ISMFSGCTSLTSA
+1088 AHMFEGCTSLTSA
-1101 PELPATTLTSSCYSS
+1101 PELPATTLAESCYSS
-1116 MFAGCTSLTTAPA
+1116 MF
-1129 LPATTLAS
+1129 
-1137 NCYFKM
+1137 
-1143 FNGCTSLNKVTCL
+1143 NGCSSLNSVTCL
-1156 ATDISATGCV
+1156 ATDISASNCTS
-1166 TNWLDGVASSGTFT
+1166 NWLKDIASSGTFT
-1180 QAAGMTGWTTGADG
+1180 QAAGVDWSGKTGFDG

-1199 TVQYAP
+1199 TVQTAP

>member
-11 KKIVFSVF
+11 RKIVFSVF

-178 VQLPFLEGALDWKSF
+178 VQLPLLRGALDWKSF

-204 SYGFAKIDGSRTNA
+204 SYDFAKIDGSRTNV

-236 PSMMWPTYSGG
+236 PSMMGPTYSGG

-361 ATFRLYPKINGVPE
+361 ATFRLYPKLDGSAEN
-375 TYTIS
+375 YTIS
-380 QAYATKTGWMD
+380 QTYASKTGWMD

-410 QLGAPTC
+410 QLSAPTC
-417 NLVGGQTYP
+417 NLVDGQTYP

-437 AADIGW
+437 AADVGW
-443 MYNISGGA
+443 IYNINSGA

-466 EAGAYAFAYYAQKD
+466 EAGAYAFAYYTQKD
-480 YYEKSANVN
+480 YYEKSATVN
-489 LSFDV
+489 MTFDV

-513 AYPFETIQHAI
+513 AYPFGTIQHAI

-535 PANTIYILDDMTSI
+535 PDNSVYILDDMTSI

-567 GATGVPGTPVA
+567 GESGVPGTPVA
-578 LACAHDVTVIQL
+578 LFCAHDKTVIQL

-631 KKTDASAM
+631 KKTDGTAM

-678 GYGTSASASDSPMLH
+678 GYGISASASDSPMLH

-721 DIGDIASVSFAAA
+721 DIDDIASVSFAAA

-763 TLKLYYLNTY
+763 SLKLYYLNTY

-778 ATNTMDLSAL
+778 ATNMMDLSAL
-788 GEGTYIMKVSAVYGA
+788 GEGTYIMKISAVYGG
-803 KTYSGEVEIV
+803 KTYSGEVEIKISEPMPAGLVLIPHGNFKRAESSSNPAYTVTLTKDFYICDHEVTQKEWFDVMGV
-813 KGPVGLSTPLT
+813 KQEDMYATDYGRGDNYPVYYVNWYAAIAYCNKRSVKEGLTPCYTVSGVSDWGTLDFASIPTSSNSTWNAATCNWTATGYRLPT
-824 LEAAVAGAVVTFDNK
+824 EAEWEYAALGAYKDNSHWTGYIDSNHPSANVFAGYDETNALGDYAWYSGN
-839 ASGTVF
+839 ASSKTHEVK
-845 YKKND
+845 KKNE
-850 DAALPCNS
+850 NS
-858 GETAGIMLENVGD
+858 YSLYDMSGNVSEWCWDWRDNYDSANVTDPTGAPSGSGRVYRGGNWSSSAGICSVADRGD
-871 KVQFYGDNE
+871 YNP
-880 AYATNTTDGNYSN
+880 YSRYNY
-893 VACSADCYIY
+893 I
-903 GNIMSLVKSAGFE
+903 
-916 SQKTLTGN
+916 
-924 YTFCG
+924 G
-929 LFKDNAHIKNK
+929 LR
-940 TGYDLLLPATTLK
+940 
-953 DCCYQAMFQNCA
+953 
-965 SLTTVPELP
+965 V
-974 ATSVTYHGYYS
+974 V
-985 MFRGCTSLTTAPNL
+985 R
-999 PATSLAMA
+999 
-1007 SCCRMFQD
+1007 
-1015 CTSLVYAAS
+1015 
-1024 ALPATTMKSN
+1024 
-1034 CYESMF
+1034 
-1040 QGCTSLANAP
+1040 NAP
-1050 ELPATTLQYAC
+1050 
-1061 YAHMFEGCTSL
+1061 
-1072 TTAPA
+1072 
-1077 LPATTLGDACY
+1077 
-1088 ISMFSGCTSLTSA
+1088 
-1101 PELPATTLTSSCYSS
+1101 
-1116 MFAGCTSLTTAPA
+1116 
-1129 LPATTLAS
+1129 
-1137 NCYFKM
+1137 
-1143 FNGCTSLNKVTCL
+1143 
-1156 ATDISATGCV
+1156 
-1166 TNWLDGVASSGTFT
+1166 
-1180 QAAGMTGWTTGADG
+1180 
-1194 IPSGW
+1194 
-1199 TVQYAP
+1199 

>member
-19 ASACLFSCKNFESDL
+19 ASACVFSCKNFESDL

-79 PGNFSLLIAGNSS
+79 PGKFPLIVATNSS

-111 AALELAGGK
+111 AALELGGGK
-120 ITTSFIL
+120 ITTSFSLIGI
-127 AALAPNGKCL
+127 APNGKYI
-137 PQCSYNGPDILCN
+137 PQSSYYGPDILCN

-178 VQLPFLEGALDWKSF
+178 VQLPLLKGALDWKSF

-204 SYGFAKIDGSRTNA
+204 SYDFAKIDGSRTNV

-311 VSNTLDQAYVEFIIH
+311 VSNTFDQAYVEFIIH

-361 ATFRLYPKINGVPE
+361 ATFRLYPKLDGSAEN
-375 TYTIS
+375 YTIS

-417 NLVGGQTYP
+417 NLVDGQTYP

-437 AADIGW
+437 AADVGW
-443 MYNISGGA
+443 IYNINSGA

-466 EAGAYAFAYYAQKD
+466 EAGAYAFAYYTQKD
-480 YYEKSANVN
+480 YYEKSATVN

-506 DTNAGTK
+506 DTNAGTRTS
-513 AYPFETIQHAI
+513 PFGTIQHAI

-535 PANTIYILDDMTSI
+535 PDNSVYILDDMTSI

-567 GATGVPGTPVA
+567 GESGVPGTPVA
-578 LACAHDVTVIQL
+578 LFCAHDKTVIQL

-602 TGIDGTSNGAVYVS
+602 TGISGTSNGAVYVS

-631 KKTDASAM
+631 KKDDASAM

-652 AGLGGTKVGVTSASA
+652 NGISGTKVGVTSASA

-678 GYGTSASASDSPMLH
+678 GYGASVSATDNPALH

-699 SYGIGLNAA
+699 IYGIGLNAA

-734 GSAGVYTVKATATP
+734 GSAGVYSVKATATP
-748 TSGSPLDITSEVTAW
+748 TSGSPLDTTREVTAW
-763 TLKLYYLNTY
+763 TLKLSYLNTY

-778 ATNTMDLSAL
+778 VTNTMDLSAL
-788 GEGTYIMKVSAVYGA
+788 GEGTYIMKISAVYGG

-813 KGPVGLSTPLT
+813 ISDGTTGMVLIPHGSFTRAKSAGDTIYTITLTKDFYMCDHEVTQAEYTAVMGTNPSGFSGDDNLPVENVNWYQAIAYCNKRSVADGLTPCYTVSGVTNWATLNFASIPTSSDTTWNAATCDFSKNGYRLPTEAEWEYAALGDYKDNTNWNGYGNSSDSSAIVFAGYNGINSIDDYAWHSGTATDSKTHEVKGKTENSNGLYDMSGNVY
-824 LEAAVAGAVVTFDNK
+824 EWCWDWY
-839 ASGTVF
+839 ASGQ
-845 YKKND
+845 YD
-850 DAALPCNS
+850 
-858 GETAGIMLENVGD
+858 
-871 KVQFYGDNE
+871 
-880 AYATNTTDGNYSN
+880 TDGNVS
-893 VACSADCYIY
+893 DPL
-903 GNIMSLVKSAGFE
+903 G
-916 SQKTLTGN
+916 
-924 YTFCG
+924 
-929 LFKDNAHIKNK
+929 
-940 TGYDLLLPATTLK
+940 
-953 DCCYQAMFQNCA
+953 A
-965 SLTTVPELP
+965 S
-974 ATSVTYHGYYS
+974 GS
-985 MFRGCTSLTTAPNL
+985 MRVFRGGSWGFDADRCSVARRYSGDPQYSHNDLGF
-999 PATSLAMA
+999 
-1007 SCCRMFQD
+1007 R
-1015 CTSLVYAAS
+1015 VVR
-1024 ALPATTMKSN
+1024 
-1034 CYESMF
+1034 
-1040 QGCTSLANAP
+1040 NAP
-1050 ELPATTLQYAC
+1050 
-1061 YAHMFEGCTSL
+1061 
-1072 TTAPA
+1072 
-1077 LPATTLGDACY
+1077 
-1088 ISMFSGCTSLTSA
+1088 
-1101 PELPATTLTSSCYSS
+1101 
-1116 MFAGCTSLTTAPA
+1116 
-1129 LPATTLAS
+1129 
-1137 NCYFKM
+1137 
-1143 FNGCTSLNKVTCL
+1143 
-1156 ATDISATGCV
+1156 
-1166 TNWLDGVASSGTFT
+1166 
-1180 QAAGMTGWTTGADG
+1180 
-1194 IPSGW
+1194 
-1199 TVQYAP
+1199 

>member
-150 SPPPAINNAMGQMQN
+150 SPPPAINNAMGQMYS
-165 DPASSINERLVVC
+165 DAGASIDERLVVA
-178 VQLPFLEGALDWKSF
+178 VQLPQFPLTAPDWKSL
-193 VVTDK
+193 VAVDK
-198 RTETVH
+198 RTGTVH
-204 SYGFAKIDGSRTNA
+204 QFDFDPPKTSTLID
-218 IQNGTE
+218 GTE
-224 SNGWTIYNSANP
+224 SNGWTIATSAP
-236 PSMMWPTYSGG
+236 AGLGPTYSGG
-247 PTFSWM
+247 PTFSPM
-253 TGEGAVYYIVTDVN
+253 AGEGVVYYIVTDID
-267 NLSSVEPFQIALT
+267 NLTYMEPFLIDLT
-280 LKDDSGLTNP
+280 IKDQGGLTNP

-361 ATFRLYPKINGVPE
+361 ATFRLYPKLDGSAEN
-375 TYTIS
+375 YTIS

-402 GTISVTGV
+402 GTITVTGA
-410 QLGAPTC
+410 QLSAPTC
-417 NLVGGQTYP
+417 NLVDGQTYP
-426 QETELVITSPE
+426 QETELIVTSPE
-437 AADIGW
+437 AVDIGW
-443 MYNISGGA
+443 TYTVGGGTP
-451 FITGSA
+451 ITGSA
-457 PSPASIRLE
+457 PSPASITLE
-466 EAGAYAFAYYAQKD
+466 EAGAYAFAYYTQKD
-480 YYEKSANVN
+480 YYEKSATVN

-513 AYPFETIQHAI
+513 AYPFGTIQHAI

-535 PANTIYILDDMTSI
+535 PDNSVYILDDMTSI

-567 GATGVPGTPVA
+567 GESGVPGTPVA
-578 LACAHDVTVIQL
+578 LFCAHDKTVIQL

-602 TGIDGTSNGAVYVS
+602 TGISETSNGAVYVS

-693 FASDNA
+693 FVSDNA
-699 SYGIGLNAA
+699 IYGIGLNAA

-763 TLKLYYLNTY
+763 SLKLYYLNTY

-788 GEGTYIMKVSAVYGA
+788 GEGTYIMKISAVYGA

-813 KGPVGLSTPLT
+813 KGPAGLSTPLT
-824 LEAAVAGAVVTFDNK
+824 LEAAVAGAVVTFVNNATGPVTYK
-839 ASGTVF
+839 VNGGTGGTITSG
-845 YKKND
+845 
-850 DAALPCNS
+850 AAGTITL
-858 GETAGIMLENVGD
+858 AAVGD
-871 KVQFYGDNE
+871 KVQFYGDNA
-880 AYATNTTDGNYSN
+880 AYATDTTDGNCSN
-893 VACSADCYIY
+893 IACNKNCYVY
-903 GNIMSLVKSAGFE
+903 GNIMSLIKSAGFE

-929 LFKDNAHIKNK
+929 LFKGNAYIKNK
-940 TGYDLLLPATTLK
+940 TGADLLLPATTLK

-999 PATSLAMA
+999 PATSLATA

-1040 QGCTSLANAP
+1040 LGCTSLASAP
-1050 ELPATTLQYAC
+1050 ELPATTLDYACYAYMFDGCTNLTSAPELPATTLESTC

-1088 ISMFSGCTSLTSA
+1088 ISMFSGCTSLNS
-1101 PELPATTLTSSCYSS
+1101 
-1116 MFAGCTSLTTAPA
+1116 
-1129 LPATTLAS
+1129 
-1137 NCYFKM
+1137 
-1143 FNGCTSLNKVTCL
+1143 VTCL
-1156 ATDISATGCV
+1156 ATDISASNCTS
-1166 TNWLDGVASSGTFT
+1166 NWLSGVASSGTFT
-1180 QAAGMTGWTTGADG
+1180 QAAGVDWSGKTGFDG

-1199 TVQYAP
+1199 TVQTAP

>member
-19 ASACLFSCKNFESDL
+19 ASACVFSCKNFESDL

-79 PGNFSLLIAGNSS
+79 PGKFPLIVATNSS
-92 HTKLESNYLITRSY
+92 HIKLESNYLITRSY

-111 AALELAGGK
+111 AALELGGGK
-120 ITTSFIL
+120 ITTSFSLIGI
-127 AALAPNGKCL
+127 APNGKYI
-137 PQCSYNGPDILCN
+137 PQSSYYGPDILCN

-178 VQLPFLEGALDWKSF
+178 VQLPLLKGALDWKSF

-204 SYGFAKIDGSRTNA
+204 SYDFAKIDGSRTNA

-410 QLGAPTC
+410 QLSAPTC
-417 NLVGGQTYP
+417 NLVDGQTYP

-437 AADIGW
+437 AADVGW
-443 MYNISGGA
+443 IYNINGGA
-451 FITGSA
+451 FIAGSA

-466 EAGAYAFAYYAQKD
+466 EAGAYAFAYYTQKD

-513 AYPFETIQHAI
+513 AYPFGTIQHAI

-535 PANTIYILDDMTSI
+535 PDNSVYILDDMTSI

-567 GATGVPGTPVA
+567 GESGVPGTPVA
-578 LACAHDVTVIQL
+578 LFCAHDKTVIQL

-602 TGIDGTSNGAVYVS
+602 TGISGTSNGAVYVS

-631 KKTDASAM
+631 KKSDASAM

-667 PSLGSPVEITS
+667 PSIGSPVEITS
-678 GYGTSASASDSPMLH
+678 GYGASVSATDNPALH

-699 SYGIGLNAA
+699 IYGIGLNAA

-721 DIGDIASVSFAAA
+721 DVGDIASVTFAAT

-788 GEGTYIMKVSAVYGA
+788 GEGTYIMKISAVYGG

-813 KGPVGLSTPLT
+813 ISDGTTGMVLIPHGSFKRAESSSNPAYTVTLTKDFYICDHEVTQKEWFDVMGVKQEDMYATDYGRGDNYPVYHVNWYHAIAYCNKRSVKEGLTPCYSVSGVSDWGTLDFASIPTSSDSTWNAATCNWTATGYRLPT
-824 LEAAVAGAVVTFDNK
+824 EAEWE
-839 ASGTVF
+839 
-845 YKKND
+845 Y
-850 DAALPCNS
+850 AALGNYKDNS
-858 GETAGIMLENVGD
+858 HWTGYIDSNHPSANVFAGYDETNALGDYAWYSGNASSKTHEAKKKAENSYSLYDMSGNVSEWCWDWRDNYDSANVTDPIGAPSGSGRVYRGGNWSSSAGICSVADRGD
-871 KVQFYGDNE
+871 YNP
-880 AYATNTTDGNYSN
+880 YSRYNY
-893 VACSADCYIY
+893 I
-903 GNIMSLVKSAGFE
+903 GFR
-916 SQKTLTGN
+916 
-924 YTFCG
+924 
-929 LFKDNAHIKNK
+929 
-940 TGYDLLLPATTLK
+940 
-953 DCCYQAMFQNCA
+953 
-965 SLTTVPELP
+965 V
-974 ATSVTYHGYYS
+974 V
-985 MFRGCTSLTTAPNL
+985 RTAP
-999 PATSLAMA
+999 
-1007 SCCRMFQD
+1007 
-1015 CTSLVYAAS
+1015 
-1024 ALPATTMKSN
+1024 
-1034 CYESMF
+1034 
-1040 QGCTSLANAP
+1040 
-1050 ELPATTLQYAC
+1050 
-1061 YAHMFEGCTSL
+1061 
-1072 TTAPA
+1072 
-1077 LPATTLGDACY
+1077 
-1088 ISMFSGCTSLTSA
+1088 
-1101 PELPATTLTSSCYSS
+1101 
-1116 MFAGCTSLTTAPA
+1116 
-1129 LPATTLAS
+1129 
-1137 NCYFKM
+1137 
-1143 FNGCTSLNKVTCL
+1143 
-1156 ATDISATGCV
+1156 
-1166 TNWLDGVASSGTFT
+1166 
-1180 QAAGMTGWTTGADG
+1180 
-1194 IPSGW
+1194 
-1199 TVQYAP
+1199 

>member
-19 ASACLFSCKNFESDL
+19 ASACVFSCKNFESDL

-92 HTKLESNYLITRSY
+92 HIKLESNYLITRSY

-111 AALELAGGK
+111 AALELGGGK
-120 ITTSFIL
+120 ITTSFSLIGI
-127 AALAPNGKCL
+127 APNGKYI
-137 PQCSYNGPDILCN
+137 PQSSYYGPDILCN
-150 SPPPAINNAMGQMQN
+150 SPPPAINNALGQMQN

-178 VQLPFLEGALDWKSF
+178 VQLPLLKGALDWKSF

-204 SYGFAKIDGSRTNA
+204 SYGFAKIDGSRTNV

-267 NLSSVEPFQIALT
+267 NLSSVEPFQIELT
-280 LKDDSGLTNP
+280 IVDDAGLTNP
-290 IEIPSHA
+290 IDIPSHA
-297 VKLAPPTCNINVAS
+297 VKLAPPTCNIGVAS

-410 QLGAPTC
+410 QLSAPTC
-417 NLVGGQTYP
+417 NLVDGQTYP

-437 AADIGW
+437 AADVGW
-443 MYNISGGA
+443 IYNINGGA

-466 EAGAYAFAYYAQKD
+466 EAGAYAFAYYTQKD

-513 AYPFETIQHAI
+513 AYPFGTIQHAI

-535 PANTIYILDDMTSI
+535 PDNSVYILDDMTSI
-549 NGLTSMGSGYVNI
+549 NGLTSMGSGCVNI

-567 GATGVPGTPVA
+567 GESGVPGTPVA
-578 LACAHDVTVIQL
+578 LFCAHDKTVIQL

-597 RAVSI
+597 RAISI

-631 KKTDASAM
+631 KKSGGTAM

-652 AGLGGTKVGVTSASA
+652 AGLGGTKVGVTSAA
-667 PSLGSPVEITS
+667 VPALGSPVEITS

-699 SYGIGLNAA
+699 IYGIGLNAA

-734 GSAGVYTVKATATP
+734 GSAGVYSVKATATP

-788 GEGTYIMKVSAVYGA
+788 GEGTYIMKISAVYGG

-839 ASGTVF
+839 ATGPVTYTVNGGTGGTIASGATGTITL
-845 YKKND
+845 
-850 DAALPCNS
+850 AA
-858 GETAGIMLENVGD
+858 VGD

-893 VACSADCYIY
+893 IACSADCYVY

-940 TGYDLLLPATTLK
+940 TGYDLL
-953 DCCYQAMFQNCA
+953 
-965 SLTTVPELP
+965 LP

-1024 ALPATTMKSN
+1024 ALPAITMESN

-1040 QGCTSLANAP
+1040 QGCTSLASAP
-1050 ELPATTLQYAC
+1050 ELPATTLEYAC
-1061 YAHMFEGCTSL
+1061 YAHMFE
-1072 TTAPA
+1072 
-1077 LPATTLGDACY
+1077 
-1088 ISMFSGCTSLTSA
+1088 GCTSLTSA
-1101 PELPATTLTSSCYSS
+1101 PELPATTLESKCYKE
-1116 MFAGCTSLTTAPA
+1116 MFSGCTSLTSAPA
-1129 LPATTLAS
+1129 LPATGLPTY
-1137 NCYFKM
+1137 CYYGMFKD
-1143 FNGCTSLNKVTCL
+1143 CSSLNSVTCL
-1156 ATDISATGCV
+1156 ATDINATGCV
-1166 TNWLDGVASSGTFT
+1166 TNWLDGVAASGTFT
-1180 QAAGMTGWTTGADG
+1180 KAAGADWSGKTGFDG

-1199 TVQYAP
+1199 TVQDAP

>member
-19 ASACLFSCKNFESDL
+19 ASACVFSCKNFESDL

-79 PGNFSLLIAGNSS
+79 PGKFPLIVATNSS

-111 AALELAGGK
+111 AALELGGGK
-120 ITTSFIL
+120 ITTSFSLIGI
-127 AALAPNGKCL
+127 APNGKYI
-137 PQCSYNGPDILCN
+137 PQSSYYGPDILCN

-178 VQLPFLEGALDWKSF
+178 VQLPLLKGALDWKSF

-204 SYGFAKIDGSRTNA
+204 SYDFAKIDGSRTNA

-290 IEIPSHA
+290 IDIPSHA

-361 ATFRLYPKINGVPE
+361 ATFRLYPKINGVLE

-417 NLVGGQTYP
+417 NLVDGQTYP

-437 AADIGW
+437 AADVGW
-443 MYNISGGA
+443 IYNINGGA

-480 YYEKSANVN
+480 YYEKSVNVN
-489 LSFDV
+489 LSCSV
-494 SLTALYVASYGL
+494 ALTALYVASYGL
-506 DTNAGTK
+506 DTNAGTRTS
-513 AYPFETIQHAI
+513 PFGTIQHAI

-535 PANTIYILDDMTSI
+535 PDNSVYILDDMTSI

-567 GATGVPGTPVA
+567 GESGVPGTPVA
-578 LACAHDVTVIQL
+578 LFCAHDKTVIQL

-597 RAVSI
+597 RAVNI

-652 AGLGGTKVGVTSASA
+652 AGLGGTKVGVTSAA
-667 PSLGSPVEITS
+667 VPALGSPVEITS
-678 GYGTSASASDSPMLH
+678 GYGASVSASDSPMLH

-699 SYGIGLNAA
+699 IYGIGLNAA

-763 TLKLYYLNTY
+763 SLKLYYLNTY
-773 TGMTS
+773 TGTSS

-788 GEGTYIMKVSAVYGA
+788 GEGTYIMKISAVYGA

-813 KGPVGLSTPLT
+813 VVGPTTGMVLIPHGSFTRAKSAGDTIYTITLTKDFYMCDHEVTQKEWYDVMGVTQAEMYSTDKGRGDNYPVYYVNWYHAIAYCNKRSVAEGLTPCYTVSGVTNWAT
-824 LEAAVAGAVVTFDNK
+824 LNFASIPTSSDTTWNAATCDFSKNGYRLPTEAEWEYAALGDYKDNTNWNGYRNSSDSSAIVFAGYNGINSIDDYAWH
-839 ASGTVF
+839 SGTATDSKTHEV
-845 YKKND
+845 KGKTE
-850 DAALPCNS
+850 NS
-858 GETAGIMLENVGD
+858 NGLYDMSGNVYEWCWDWYDSGQYD
-871 KVQFYGDNE
+871 
-880 AYATNTTDGNYSN
+880 TDGNVS
-893 VACSADCYIY
+893 DPL
-903 GNIMSLVKSAGFE
+903 G
-916 SQKTLTGN
+916 
-924 YTFCG
+924 
-929 LFKDNAHIKNK
+929 
-940 TGYDLLLPATTLK
+940 
-953 DCCYQAMFQNCA
+953 A
-965 SLTTVPELP
+965 S
-974 ATSVTYHGYYS
+974 GS
-985 MFRGCTSLTTAPNL
+985 MRVFRGGSWGFDADRCSVARRYSGDPQYSHNDLGF
-999 PATSLAMA
+999 
-1007 SCCRMFQD
+1007 R
-1015 CTSLVYAAS
+1015 VVR
-1024 ALPATTMKSN
+1024 
-1034 CYESMF
+1034 
-1040 QGCTSLANAP
+1040 NAP
-1050 ELPATTLQYAC
+1050 
-1061 YAHMFEGCTSL
+1061 
-1072 TTAPA
+1072 
-1077 LPATTLGDACY
+1077 
-1088 ISMFSGCTSLTSA
+1088 
-1101 PELPATTLTSSCYSS
+1101 
-1116 MFAGCTSLTTAPA
+1116 
-1129 LPATTLAS
+1129 
-1137 NCYFKM
+1137 
-1143 FNGCTSLNKVTCL
+1143 
-1156 ATDISATGCV
+1156 
-1166 TNWLDGVASSGTFT
+1166 
-1180 QAAGMTGWTTGADG
+1180 
-1194 IPSGW
+1194 
-1199 TVQYAP
+1199 

>member
-19 ASACLFSCKNFESDL
+19 ASACVFSCKNFESDL

-39 SYGNVASVKSVTY
+39 SYGNIASVKTVTY

-79 PGNFSLLIAGNSS
+79 PGNFSLLVVGNSS

-111 AALELAGGK
+111 AALELEGGK
-120 ITTSFIL
+120 ITTSFSLIG
-127 AALAPNGKCL
+127 LAPNGKYL
-137 PQCSYNGPDILCN
+137 PQSSYNGPDILCN
-150 SPPPAINNAMGQMQN
+150 SPPSKINNALGQMYS
-165 DPASSINERLVVC
+165 DAGASIDERLVVA
-178 VQLPFLEGALDWKSF
+178 VQLPQLPVTAPDWKSL
-193 VVTDK
+193 VAVDK
-198 RTETVH
+198 RTGTVH
-204 SYGFAKIDGSRTNA
+204 QFDFDPPKTSTLID
-218 IQNGTE
+218 GTE
-224 SNGWTIYNSANP
+224 SNGWTIATSAP
-236 PSMMWPTYSGG
+236 AGLGPTFPGG
-247 PTFSWM
+247 PTFSPM
-253 TGEGAVYYIVTDVN
+253 SGEGVVYYIVTDVD
-267 NLSSVEPFQIALT
+267 NLTYMEPFRIGLT
-280 LKDDSGLTNP
+280 IKDEGGLTNE
-290 IEIPSHA
+290 IDIPSHA

-380 QAYATKTGWMD
+380 QAYASKTGWID

-410 QLGAPTC
+410 QLSAPTC
-417 NLVGGQTYP
+417 NLVDGQTYP

-437 AADIGW
+437 AADVGW
-443 MYNISGGA
+443 IYNIGGGA

-489 LSFDV
+489 MTFDI

-506 DTNAGTK
+506 DTNAGTRSS
-513 AYPFETIQHAI
+513 PFGTIQHAI
-524 DTFAAGSSPSS
+524 DTFAAGSSPNS
-535 PANTIYILDDMTSI
+535 PDNSVYILDDMTSI

-567 GATGVPGTPVA
+567 GESGVPGTPVA
-578 LACAHDVTVIQL
+578 LGCAHDVTVIQL

-602 TGIDGTSNGAVYVS
+602 TGISGTSNGAVYVA

-631 KKTDASAM
+631 KKADASAM

-652 AGLGGTKVGVTSASA
+652 AGLGGTKVGVTSAA
-667 PSLGSPVEITS
+667 VPALGSPVEITS
-678 GYGTSASASDSPMLH
+678 GYGTSASASDSPALH

-778 ATNTMDLSAL
+778 DTNTMDLSAL
-788 GEGTYIMKVSAVYGA
+788 GEGTYIMKISAVYGG
-803 KTYSGEVEIV
+803 KTYSGEVEIKISEPMPAGLVLIPHGSFKRAESTSNPSHTVILTKDFYICDHEVTQKEWFDVMGV
-813 KGPVGLSTPLT
+813 KQEDMYATDKGWGDNYPVYYVNWYAAIAYCNKRSVKEGLTPCYT
-824 LEAAVAGAVVTFDNK
+824 VSGVTDWAALNFASIPTSSDPDWNSATCDFN
-839 ASGTVF
+839 ASGYRLPTEAEWE
-845 YKKND
+845 Y
-850 DAALPCNS
+850 AALGDYKDNPNWNGYGNS
-858 GETAGIMLENVGD
+858 SDSSAIVFAGYDETNALGDYAWYSGNASSKTHEAKKKTENSYSLYDMSGNVSEWCWDWYGNYDSANVTDPTGAPSGSGRVYRGGNWSSSAGICSVADRGD
-871 KVQFYGDNE
+871 YNP
-880 AYATNTTDGNYSN
+880 YSRY
-893 VACSADCYIY
+893 DYI
-903 GNIMSLVKSAGFE
+903 GFR
-916 SQKTLTGN
+916 
-924 YTFCG
+924 
-929 LFKDNAHIKNK
+929 
-940 TGYDLLLPATTLK
+940 
-953 DCCYQAMFQNCA
+953 
-965 SLTTVPELP
+965 V
-974 ATSVTYHGYYS
+974 V
-985 MFRGCTSLTTAPNL
+985 R
-999 PATSLAMA
+999 
-1007 SCCRMFQD
+1007 
-1015 CTSLVYAAS
+1015 
-1024 ALPATTMKSN
+1024 
-1034 CYESMF
+1034 
-1040 QGCTSLANAP
+1040 NAP
-1050 ELPATTLQYAC
+1050 
-1061 YAHMFEGCTSL
+1061 
-1072 TTAPA
+1072 
-1077 LPATTLGDACY
+1077 
-1088 ISMFSGCTSLTSA
+1088 
-1101 PELPATTLTSSCYSS
+1101 
-1116 MFAGCTSLTTAPA
+1116 
-1129 LPATTLAS
+1129 
-1137 NCYFKM
+1137 
-1143 FNGCTSLNKVTCL
+1143 
-1156 ATDISATGCV
+1156 
-1166 TNWLDGVASSGTFT
+1166 
-1180 QAAGMTGWTTGADG
+1180 
-1194 IPSGW
+1194 
-1199 TVQYAP
+1199 